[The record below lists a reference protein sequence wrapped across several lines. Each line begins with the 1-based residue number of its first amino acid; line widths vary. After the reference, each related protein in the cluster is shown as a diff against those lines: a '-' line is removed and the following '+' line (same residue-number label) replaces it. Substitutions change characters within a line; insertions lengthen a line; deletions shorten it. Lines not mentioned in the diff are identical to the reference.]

1 MRPCSKCPFPR
12 ACHVQ
17 QTVGQGLRRWRRRWL
32 PACCGSQRRCSP
44 VTGCCTSGAARRSRR
59 SLPLPES
66 PQADVSAVARVLGA
80 SPEPVASV
88 PVAPP
93 LSSRFRLLGL
103 VGQPGQR
110 GAALIEID
118 GQPPR
123 PVSVGAVVEGQLL
136 LLSVDRREVRVG
148 LTRDDPSAFE
158 LSLPEQP
165 E

>member
-1 MRPCSKCPFPR
+1 MAPAVVAGLLWLTAAMLTGYWLLHLWGR
-12 ACHVQ
+12 APL
-17 QTVGQGLRRWRRRWL
+17 T
-32 PACCGSQRRCSP
+32 P
-44 VTGCCTSGAARRSRR
+44 VAAIAGN
-59 SLPLPES
+59 P

-136 LLSVDRREVRVG
+136 LLSVDRRAVRVG

>member
-1 MRPCSKCPFPR
+1 LAPAVVAGLLWLTAAMLTGYWLLHLWGR
-12 ACHVQ
+12 APL
-17 QTVGQGLRRWRRRWL
+17 T
-32 PACCGSQRRCSP
+32 P
-44 VTGCCTSGAARRSRR
+44 VAAIAGN
-59 SLPLPES
+59 P

>member
-1 MRPCSKCPFPR
+1 MAPAVVAGLLWLTAAMLTGYWLLHLWGR
-12 ACHVQ
+12 APL
-17 QTVGQGLRRWRRRWL
+17 T
-32 PACCGSQRRCSP
+32 P
-44 VTGCCTSGAARRSRR
+44 VAAIAGN
-59 SLPLPES
+59 P

>member
-1 MRPCSKCPFPR
+1 MAPAVVAGLLWLTAAMLTGYWLLHLWGR
-12 ACHVQ
+12 APL
-17 QTVGQGLRRWRRRWL
+17 T
-32 PACCGSQRRCSP
+32 P
-44 VTGCCTSGAARRSRR
+44 VAAIAGN
-59 SLPLPES
+59 P

-136 LLSVDRREVRVG
+136 LLSVDRRAVRVG
-148 LTRDDPSAFE
+148 LTRDDPSACE